1 MSLRK
6 ARLNAVVPQERQH
19 VDLDT
24 ARQIAEGLVL
34 ADDSIGC
41 RKCGACIAK
50 TTENYKLSCAVIE
63 QPITAANP
71 YILDPKT
78 YVDDDMVLRSYACPS
93 CGLLLTTEMVRPT
106 DPPLWDI
113 QLNG

>member
-1 MSLRK
+1 M
-6 ARLNAVVPQERQH
+6 
-19 VDLDT
+19 
-24 ARQIAEGLVL
+24 L

-41 RKCGACIAK
+41 RKCGARIA
-50 TTENYKLSCAVIE
+50 TTAKNYKLSCAVVE
-63 QPITAANP
+63 QPITEANP

-78 YVDDDMVLRSYACPS
+78 YVDDEIVLRSYACPS

-113 QLNG
+113 QLHG